1 VRPFIDAVQNAGAV
15 LGGGGPGLR
24 IQIRIQAAVEAFED
38 QARVHLGGHR
48 RGGAAPRHAVLI
60 DATVAGVAATHGAGG
75 FASQFEGGE
84 AGLGADRLGRH
95 LVHRNAELNVGAG
108 GLFGTHAGQI
118 GAAGAGVVAT
128 AAFSGVVRHAGQHEH
143 ILAEGFEGL
152 EGFTI
157 PRIRL
162 EKRY

>member
-1 VRPFIDAVQNAGAV
+1 MRPFIDAVQNAGAV

-38 QARVHLGGHR
+38 QARVHLGGH
-48 RGGAAPRHAVLI
+48 
-60 DATVAGVAATHGAGG
+60 
-75 FASQFEGGE
+75 
-84 AGLGADRLGRH
+84 LGRH
-95 LVHRNAELNVGAG
+95 LVHRNAELNAGAG